1 MINPLYEPFPE
12 HIEADG
18 KAYSIITDFRE
29 WLRFSDMIG
38 DKELSAEE
46 RLLLMLQWLYDPPE
60 SVTKELADAVM
71 SFYRADGLRRNE
83 NFSEKQEAESTARPP
98 VFEWK
103 TDAPFVI
110 GDFRRYY
117 GIDLFSAEMHWWK
130 FQCLFMSLPD
140 ESCCQRRISYRS
152 ADVSKIKN
160 DAERSRIMMI
170 QRRIAIPFETDDDA
184 VAAIFER

>member
-18 KAYSIITDFRE
+18 RIYPIITDFRE

-38 DKELSAEE
+38 DKEFSAKEK
-46 RLLLMLQWLYDPPE
+46 LLLMTQWLDEPPE
-60 SVTKELADAVM
+60 SITKELVDAVM
-71 SFYRADGLRRNE
+71 SFYRADGLRHTE
-83 NFSEKQEAESTARPP
+83 NVSEKQEADPSAKPP
-98 VFEWK
+98 VFGWK
-103 TDAPFVI
+103 IDAPFVI

-117 GIDLFSAEMHWWK
+117 GIDLFSSEMHWWK
-130 FQCLFMSLPD
+130 FQCLFISLPD